1 MKQLIF
7 SIITLI
13 LWGVTTW
20 LWIPVMTEFL
30 GPLNLFVHIVG
41 ALMYGALLGLFAL
54 LVLFQQQRFAVWK
67 VMTWIIVIATIV
79 MLAISF
85 S

>member
-7 SIITLI
+7 IVFTLI
-13 LWGVTTW
+13 TWGITTW

-41 ALMYGALLGLFAL
+41 AFMYGALLGLFAL
-54 LVLFQQQRFAVWK
+54 PYLFNQQKFTTWK
-67 VMTWIIVIATIV
+67 AMLWIIIIATVI
-79 MLAISF
+79 MFIISII
-85 S
+85 